1 MDEKAPRG
9 TQSIERAVAVL
20 RAAAGQG
27 EAGITVAEVATELGL
42 NVTTAYRLLTALTEE
57 RLLER
62 DPVRKR
68 YRIGPEVHALS
79 ARGASGFSFTA
90 HFDRALSSLAEE
102 TGDTVMLSVRRGSQS
117 LCLARKEGAFP
128 IRTMTLQA
136 GSWRPLGVGG
146 GSLALLAFLPAEE
159 REEMLATNAA
169 AYLPFGLDRGTVE
182 TMIERSRRLG
192 YALNDGRVLRDLTAV
207 AVPVRTE
214 AGRVVAAIS
223 VAAINS
229 RMTAARRSEVVAA
242 IRREIGNLGPLPG

>member
-1 MDEKAPRG
+1 MDGKAPRG

-27 EAGITVAEVATELGL
+27 SAGITVAEVAAELGL
-42 NVTTAYRLLTALTEE
+42 NVTTAYRLLSALAEE

-62 DPVRKR
+62 DAERKR

-90 HFDRALSSLAEE
+90 HFDRALSALAEE
-102 TGDTVMLSVRRGSQS
+102 TGDTVMLSVRRGNQS

-146 GSLALLAFLPAEE
+146 GSLALLAFLPREE
-159 REEMLATNAA
+159 RQDVLAANAQ
-169 AYLPFGLDRGTVE
+169 AYPSFGLDREGVE
-182 TMIERSRRLG
+182 AMADRSLRLG
-192 YALNDGRVLRDLTAV
+192 YALNDGRVLKDLTAV
-207 AVPVRTE
+207 AVPVRTQD
-214 AGRVVAAIS
+214 GKIVAAIS
-223 VAAINS
+223 IAAINS
-229 RMTAARRSEVVAA
+229 RLGGARRASVVAA
-242 IRREIGNLGPLPG
+242 IRREIAALEPPVG